1 MASWMPRIF
10 TKTPIETPPPI
21 QTRSPADAS
30 SSSESRQAL
39 NEPPVSASTKAVQ
52 PSSAATTATF
62 EGVAAKL
69 ELMGRQLA
77 NESPQLARAAALL
90 RSVHKDLEHAD
101 AEPSHIPADGAPAL
115 GRRIGAALDA
125 VFEACPPYGHL
136 VDGRKGGAAMYEALR
151 AAAEPLVQKLG
162 ALPLVSAD
170 VAEVL
175 EQPTT
180 PDNRADHID
189 RLMTA
194 VPLSIEKRIF
204 RDLRLAYP
212 GAAPQQG
219 RAQAEAMIGRRIGEI
234 WADGHLEGLHD
245 EGPRPTERQ
254 AVAFDFLLDSYA
266 QGKVAANT
274 DRATLLLDR
283 SGSDHFGP
291 AVVRMA
297 EVESDELA
305 PKWADAVA
313 NRLFSLTHVL
323 RRPNSTPLR
332 IRVPHLENDRI
343 RALTQVQSV
352 QGINP

>member
-1 MASWMPRIF
+1 
-10 TKTPIETPPPI
+10 
-21 QTRSPADAS
+21 
-30 SSSESRQAL
+30 
-39 NEPPVSASTKAVQ
+39 
-52 PSSAATTATF
+52 
-62 EGVAAKL
+62 
-69 ELMGRQLA
+69 
-77 NESPQLARAAALL
+77 
-90 RSVHKDLEHAD
+90 
-101 AEPSHIPADGAPAL
+101 
-115 GRRIGAALDA
+115 
-125 VFEACPPYGHL
+125 
-136 VDGRKGGAAMYEALR
+136 
-151 AAAEPLVQKLG
+151 
-162 ALPLVSAD
+162 
-170 VAEVL
+170 
-175 EQPTT
+175 
-180 PDNRADHID
+180 HID

-274 DRATLLLDR
+274 DRATLLLAR
-283 SGSDHFGP
+283 SGCDHFGP

-332 IRVPHLENDRI
+332 IRVPHLENARI
-343 RALTQVQSV
+343 RALTDGLAARPLRPAFATALVERLRQQQDDLNDGIRMLDAGLAHGVFDARDRDAARAVQTRLAIESPTI
-352 QGINP
+352 QALCTKLAADASK